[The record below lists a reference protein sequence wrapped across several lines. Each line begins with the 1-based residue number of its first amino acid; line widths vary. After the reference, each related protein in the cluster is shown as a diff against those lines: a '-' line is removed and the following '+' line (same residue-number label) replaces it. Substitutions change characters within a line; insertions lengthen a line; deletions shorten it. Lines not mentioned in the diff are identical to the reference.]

1 MEVIH
6 RLIRFARKSPR
17 EQWRSLCYH
26 LAETDWYWKVRSPGK
41 DRTTYII
48 GLFGT
53 GRLYINELIL
63 QNVPERAKYFREE
76 NRAKIHIDSG
86 PTSMIHSCHATMK
99 YVSRGQKPPEVTS
112 RILRTVRLGF
122 ADLIFIYRHPLDSL
136 LSNWVWWRTLYRE
149 QLMIFA
155 SQLYNN
161 TDELCAILA
170 QNFAEFRAFADGDPR
185 FFPDPECGGF
195 LSFPEYVEE
204 TELFLQVATLAL
216 RLEDFMSDPVKEFS
230 KILRLMSVDLD
241 VKRLQ
246 VPPPKTKPDRY
257 MVVQE
262 KVPRFREF
270 VNELDAETKSR
281 IERIGYKVRG

>member
-63 QNVPERAKYFREE
+63 QNISERAKYFREE

-136 LSNWVWWRTLYRE
+136 LSNWVWWRTLVRHRT
-149 QLMIFA
+149 MIFA
-155 SQLYNN
+155 SQLYKNA
-161 TDELCAILA
+161 DEVCTVLEE
-170 QNFAEFRAFADGDPR
+170 NFAEFRAFADGDPC
-185 FFPDPECGGF
+185 FFPNPKGGRF
-195 LSFPEYVEE
+195 LSFAEFVEE
-204 TELFLQVATLAL
+204 TELFLQAATLAL
-216 RLEDFMSDPVKEFS
+216 RLEDFVIDPVKEFS
-230 KILRLMSVDLD
+230 KILRVMSVDLD
-241 VKRLQ
+241 VNRLQ
-246 VPPPKTKPDRY
+246 VPPPKTKPYRY
-257 MVVQE
+257 LAVQE

-270 VNELDAETKSR
+270 VNELDAETKRR
-281 IERIGYKVRG
+281 IEGIGYEVGG